1 MLTINDL
8 DITCRR
14 DLRTIVSH
22 LSLNL
27 GPGERCA
34 VVGEEGNG
42 KSTLLK
48 LLYDPG
54 LVEPY
59 AEYTG
64 SFSFGGDR
72 PSYLPQEA
80 DGSELALPAE
90 DPSPLVLDDA
100 LTDFDDGRMALA
112 LDCLKDLSQERQIL
126 LFTCHGREKACLEG

>member
-8 DITCRR
+8 SITCRR

-59 AEYTG
+59 AE
-64 SFSFGGDR
+64 
-72 PSYLPQEA
+72 
-80 DGSELALPAE
+80 
-90 DPSPLVLDDA
+90 
-100 LTDFDDGRMALA
+100 
-112 LDCLKDLSQERQIL
+112 
-126 LFTCHGREKACLEG
+126 